1 MAFTS
6 FYLAKDKKPMA
17 LKRIIIYK
25 QQDNLTASLSSL
37 ITFYTQA
44 QILTINSYLRHLKAF
59 IIGTV
64 IISVIFQPSIALQ
77 CRNIIY
83 S

>member
-6 FYLAKDKKPMA
+6 FYLATDKKPMA
-17 LKRIIIYK
+17 LKRILIYK

-44 QILTINSYLRHLKAF
+44 QILTIN
-59 IIGTV
+59 
-64 IISVIFQPSIALQ
+64 
-77 CRNIIY
+77 
-83 S
+83 